1 MNKKWKF
8 KIEEETHDWDKQL
21 ITGAEVRQVGPG
33 IPDNMDLFL
42 KRQGR
47 PGQLVKNDD
56 KIDLDEKGIEKFY
69 SQESS
74 SEAGIYGSII

>member
-1 MNKKWKF
+1 MSKKWKF
-8 KIEEETHDWDKQL
+8 KIENETLEWDRQI

-33 IPDNMDLFL
+33 IPENMDLFL
-42 KRQGR
+42 KRQGK

-74 SEAGIYGSII
+74 SEAGFYGVII